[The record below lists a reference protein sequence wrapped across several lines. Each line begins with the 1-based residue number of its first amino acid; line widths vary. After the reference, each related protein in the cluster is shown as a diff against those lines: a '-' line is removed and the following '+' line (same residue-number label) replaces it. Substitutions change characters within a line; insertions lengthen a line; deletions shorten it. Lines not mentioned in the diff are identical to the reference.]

1 MKLHQFKLF
10 KAIVDNGLNMSH
22 AAESLLTSQPGI
34 SKQIKMFEEELGVDL
49 FVRTGKHLTS
59 LTPVGQA
66 ILSSIE
72 LILQETEN
80 IRRIAEEHKND
91 NQGKLRIATTHTQA
105 RYILPTIIQY
115 FREQYPEVQLELHQ
129 GTPDRIADLASSGNV
144 DFAIATE
151 ALEDYDNLIMMPA
164 YRWNRVLIVPK
175 DHPIL
180 NDDLSLETLST
191 YPLVTYIRGY
201 TGRSQLDHAFTQAG
215 LEPNIVLTAAD
226 ADVIKTYVREG
237 FGVGVLART
246 AYADDLDQDLVM
258 VNAEHLFNW
267 STVNIGFRKGL
278 FLRSYMYT
286 FIECFAGHLTKS
298 IVDAHIQAKIE
309 GSKQPIVSISDLP
322 HL

>member
-1 MKLHQFKLF
+1 MKLHQFTLF

-34 SKQIKMFEEELGVDL
+34 SKQIKMFEEELGVEL

-66 ILSSIE
+66 IMGSID
-72 LILQETEN
+72 LVLQETEN
-80 IRRIAEEHKND
+80 IRRIAEEHKHD
-91 NQGKLRIATTHTQA
+91 SQGKLRIATTHTQA
-105 RYILPTIIQY
+105 RYILPPIIQH
-115 FREQYPEVQLELHQ
+115 FRELYPDVQLALHQ
-129 GTPDRIADLASSGNV
+129 GTPEKIANLASSGRV
-144 DFAIATE
+144 DFAISTE
-151 ALEDYDNLIMMPA
+151 ALEDHDNLIMMPA

-175 DHPIL
+175 QHPIL
-180 NDDLSLETLST
+180 DDQLSLQSLSK
-191 YPLVTYIRGY
+191 YPLVTYIQGY
-201 TGRSQLDHAFTQAG
+201 TGRSQLDRAFAEAE
-215 LEPNIVLTAAD
+215 LEPNIVLTASD

-237 FGVGVLART
+237 FGVGVIAKT
-246 AYADDLDQDLVM
+246 AYAEELDDDLVM
-258 VNAEHLFNW
+258 IDAEHMFNW

-286 FIECFAGHLTKS
+286 FIEAFATHLTKP

-309 GSKQPIVSISDLP
+309 HNKQPIVSIADLP